1 MLAEVFSMYI
11 TATELKANIG
21 KYLALAETEDVIVTR
36 NNKPVVKLTNIRDEK
51 LSALDS
57 LVGII
62 PDNGM
67 SLEDYR
73 DERMSRQ

>member
-1 MLAEVFSMYI
+1 MYI